1 METEEEIINIHAVY
15 SPRYG
20 WHLRKN
26 NMTTSQPTDCGMCK
40 TCGHECHCSNG
51 GSCCGGQ
58 CECKC
63 CEHQNNSED

>member
-1 METEEEIINIHAVY
+1 MKYKDHEYKQGIKDCIITEDSVQ
-15 SPRYG
+15 
-20 WHLRKN
+20 
-26 NMTTSQPTDCGMCK
+26 MTFCKTCK

-63 CEHQNNSED
+63 CEHEIK

>member
-1 METEEEIINIHAVY
+1 MNILYTKAKY
-15 SPRYG
+15 SSRYG
-20 WHLRKN
+20 WHLKKDMN
-26 NMTTSQPTDCGMCK
+26 PEDCKTCK
-40 TCGHECHCSNG
+40 TCGHECHSSNG

>member
-1 METEEEIINIHAVY
+1 MNILYTKAKY
-15 SPRYG
+15 SSRYG
-20 WHLRKN
+20 WHLKKDMEPDN
-26 NMTTSQPTDCGMCK
+26 CTTCK

-63 CEHQNNSED
+63 CEHQDNLED